1 MRANSSWAK
10 ASKKK
15 CFHMAFSSYNKGLRG
30 LEKQTKNDVESNGHS
45 SGNAIVFNIVH
56 DWLNHFPFAN
66 HLSFLAFKMNPENL
80 LFTRPDFIAL
90 RSAFTIKT
98 WTFLELN
105 SDEIQLSS
113 AAPED
118 ISAVI
123 GIALTISKLSH
134 ICEKEILRVQYCL
147 D

>member
-1 MRANSSWAK
+1 MQGHWWCALISRNSN
-10 ASKKK
+10 
-15 CFHMAFSSYNKGLRG
+15 HRL
-30 LEKQTKNDVESNGHS
+30 QTLD
-45 SGNAIVFNIVH
+45 
-56 DWLNHFPFAN
+56 
-66 HLSFLAFKMNPENL
+66 L